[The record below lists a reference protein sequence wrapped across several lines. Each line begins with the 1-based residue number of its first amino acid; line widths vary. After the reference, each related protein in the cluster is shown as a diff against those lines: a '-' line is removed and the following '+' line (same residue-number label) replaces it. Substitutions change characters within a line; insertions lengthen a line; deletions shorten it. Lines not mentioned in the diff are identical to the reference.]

1 MDGYRIL
8 EQILDTDTKFY
19 TDPGQLACVI
29 PGHGRRIRNLILKYF
44 KGLQFHIMS

>member
-19 TDPGQLACVI
+19 TDQGQLAFI
-29 PGHGRRIRNLILKYF
+29 TPGQGHRIRNLILKYF